1 MKKVLNEVLNQLEKE
16 SIDRFDIYTRLLL
29 VNDTEQLFEL
39 EAEKSAFFTEYDFE
53 LGTSKFTIGDF
64 YFNELT
70 TKDELSEILLYWNKR
85 RLDSNNPLMK
95 FTYSILLWELKAHL
109 HDKTII
115 PDVVKDITDTSLLIA
130 SSVGRDYPMYEVMF
144 HLNYA
149 LIVASQANLLELSH
163 KLKDCVMSFCG
174 RMDLL
179 DNQGIWYPV
188 YQYLLINKKHIGLT
202 DQETDLILA
211 FINEMLNKEKYPPEI
226 IRIGELLCNYYRK
239 SQDVGSI
246 RMVLDKVFNRL
257 QEYGSSG
264 IGMAVLYLG
273 FLQVVNNYGYPDLS
287 LKITQKME
295 SNGKRILSEM
305 HTRSMELPQDLQD
318 QMENWKKDTK
328 QRITDLLAKYDFD
341 EVLSSLVVS
350 QIPLKEAIVTDRETN
365 ATIFERIPSVVA
377 QINVNSEGLP
387 VTSNTELEDEESLLI
402 KWLVERMF
410 PTESF
415 FFRFWFCELFAQ
427 CDESQDRISKLV
439 SSSDNLKDRHKV
451 IINKGIHFYFDKDYT
466 AAIHLFIPQ
475 IEDVVRT
482 IIEARGGII
491 LKPNKYGG
499 YDKKNLD
506 ELLRSDEIRTILDD
520 SFLLYL
526 KAILS
531 HRHGYN
537 LRNEVCH
544 GLMDNFIDIISLRL
558 LHIVCYL
565 SMIE

>member
-1 MKKVLNEVLNQLEKE
+1 MPLLNEVLLQLENE
-16 SIDRFDIYTRLLL
+16 TIDRFEIYTRLLL
-29 VNDTEQLFEL
+29 INDPGHLFEL
-39 EAEKSAFFTEYDFE
+39 EAEKAAFFVEFNYDI
-53 LGTSKFTIGDF
+53 GTSSFSMGDF

-70 TKDELSEILLYWNKR
+70 SKEKLCEILLYWNKR
-85 RLDSNNPLMK
+85 RLDSKNPLMR

-109 HDKTII
+109 HDKTILPI
-115 PDVVKDITDTSLLIA
+115 VVQDIAEAALQIA
-130 SSVGRDYPMYEVMF
+130 SLINSGVIMHYIMF
-144 HLNYA
+144 YLNYA
-149 LIVASQANLLELSH
+149 SIVASKAKQTELNNR
-163 KLKDCVMSFCG
+163 LKDSIMSFCG
-174 RMDLL
+174 RVDLL
-179 DNQGIWYPV
+179 DKQGIWYPV
-188 YQYLLINKKHIGLT
+188 YQYLLNNKTVIGLS
-202 DQETDLILA
+202 DLETDLILD
-211 FINEMLNKEKYPPEI
+211 FINEILKLEKYPNEI

-246 RMVLDKVFNRL
+246 RMVLDNVFNRL
-257 QEYGSSG
+257 QEYGSTG
-264 IGMAVLYLG
+264 LGMAVLYQG
-273 FLQVVNNYGYPDLS
+273 FLKVVNNYGYPELS

-295 SNGKRILSEM
+295 SNGKRILGEM
-305 HTRSMELPQDLQD
+305 HTRNMELPQNLQN

-328 QRITDLLAKYDFD
+328 QRITDFLAKYDFD
-341 EVLSSLVVS
+341 EVLSFIVVT
-350 QIPLKEAIVTDRETN
+350 QIPLKEAIIRNKEAN
-365 ATIFERIPSVVA
+365 STIFERIPGVVA
-377 QINVNSEGLP
+377 QVNVNSEGLP
-387 VTSNTELEDEESLLI
+387 VTTNAEIEDEESLLI

-410 PTESF
+410 HTESF
-415 FFRFWFCELFAQ
+415 FFRFWFRELFAQ

-451 IINKGIHFYFDKDYT
+451 IIIMGVEHYFDKDYT
-466 AAIHLFIPQ
+466 TAIHLFIPQ

-482 IIEARGGII
+482 IIKARGGII

-506 ELLRSDEIRTILDD
+506 DLLRSDELRTILDD

-526 KAILS
+526 KAVLS

-544 GLMDNFIDIISLRL
+544 GLMDNFNDTISLRL